1 MCVCVVAHLV
11 QSQFLYP
18 AVYGAQCVRIRL
30 HVYLMERNCKTTVGS
45 RAHVVSARRYLTG
58 YVFSVTEAVVDGSE
72 PTEHGSGPYPHHR
85 DSVASHKQSEAVQT
99 SRSSAGIHPAT

>member
-1 MCVCVVAHLV
+1 MLCVCVCVVAHLV

-45 RAHVVSARRYLTG
+45 RAHVVSARR
-58 YVFSVTEAVVDGSE
+58 
-72 PTEHGSGPYPHHR
+72 
-85 DSVASHKQSEAVQT
+85 
-99 SRSSAGIHPAT
+99 